1 MTSRRAFLSHVAGA
15 TAGCLLAGGDLVN
28 AGLRTQVG
36 APPGKRRELVI
47 GGRRVKTVDVH
58 AHCFVPDV
66 WDVVK
71 DTPLAAAAKGSLT
84 GNIAL
89 GNPQRLID
97 MDAQG
102 IDVQAINVNAWGY
115 SADRALA
122 ADLVKV
128 QNEKISQWCAAHPD
142 RFVGMATVAL
152 QHPELA
158 ADQLDEAVRKLG
170 LRGAAIG
177 GSVEGQELSDRRFDP
192 FWAKAEQLGVLL
204 FMHPQAAEGTTQNPR
219 LQGRGGL
226 GNTIGNPL
234 ETTVFLSHL
243 IFEGT
248 LDRFP
253 GLRICA
259 AHAGGYLA
267 SYTGR
272 SDALC
277 GRGGGLGADCRA
289 LKKKPSEYFRRELLI
304 DTMIFREE
312 GLRHLVAEAGVG
324 QIVYG
329 TDYPFD
335 WPVGIDFVV
344 NAPFLSNADKEAI
357 LGGNAMKLL
366 RIG

>member
-1 MTSRRAFLSHVAGA
+1 MPNRRRFLER
-15 TAGCLLAGGDLVN
+15 LAGSTAALLIG
-28 AGLRTQVG
+28 ARGLSDAAFWPQVG
-36 APPGKRRELVI
+36 VSPGKRREIVI

-58 AHCFVPDV
+58 AHCFVPEV
-66 WDVVK
+66 WDLVK
-71 DTPLAAAAKGSLT
+71 DTPLAEVAKNNLT

-102 IDVQAINVNAWGY
+102 IDYQAINVNAWGY

-122 ADLVKV
+122 RDLVQL

-142 RFVGMATVAL
+142 RFVGMATLAL
-152 QHPELA
+152 QHPDLA
-158 ADQLDEAVRKLG
+158 ADQLDSAVRKLG
-170 LRGAAIG
+170 MRGAAIG
-177 GSVEGQELSDRRFDP
+177 GSVEGQELSDRKFDP
-192 FWAKAEQLGVLL
+192 FWAKAEQLGVVL
-204 FMHPQAAEGTTQNPR
+204 FMHPQAAPGTTQNPR
-219 LQGRGGL
+219 LQGKGGL

-253 GLRICA
+253 GLKICC
-259 AHAGGYLA
+259 AHAGGYLP
-267 SYTGR
+267 SYSGR

-277 GRGGGLGADCRA
+277 GRGSGGDCKA
-289 LKKKPSEYFRRELLI
+289 LKRKPSEYFKEQLYI

-312 GLRHLVAEAGVG
+312 GLRHLIAEVGVG
-324 QIVYG
+324 HMVYG

-335 WPVGIDFVV
+335 WPVGVDFVL
-344 NAPFLSNADKEAI
+344 NASFLSNADKEAI
-357 LGGNAMKLL
+357 LGGNAIKLL
-366 RIG
+366 RIGV